1 MENCK
6 LFPGNVQLDSS
17 PKRSNESEFEFF
29 CRYDSSDMEEAR
41 NRLNEWFRVWPQQR
55 QQEVKQR
62 LCGEKANWYG
72 ACFELFLYHKLTSL
86 GCTVEVEP
94 HLANG
99 RTPDFLVKHEEK
111 RCYIEALVLA
121 DDEWQTD
128 AEADLVEKLNS
139 YSSTDFFLS
148 IFSTSRLTQRI
159 RKKQLQPIVDWMNSQ
174 DVIVVEAPENGECCK
189 EFILQPDGSD
199 AYTLEVSLIPVIP
212 EFRTAEEASSRALV
226 GIPSLGGADS
236 YPVDGDLRER
246 IREKRKRYDTSVL
259 DAPLLIAVNTIAHV
273 PHMDWALFGTPTAD
287 LRVDKRTREIVDVS
301 ESVKKDGIWL
311 ISKDGKDR
319 LRASHLLGVWN
330 FVLAHPSNPNPAA
343 CLYTNP
349 YVDWSAVKNL
359 PSPVFLGHYTQVTD
373 ERNLKYVE
381 GA

>member
-6 LFPGNVQLDSS
+6 LFPDNVRLDSS
-17 PKRSNESEFEFF
+17 SRRSSESEFEFF
-29 CRYDSSDMEEAR
+29 SRFDSTEMEEAR
-41 NRLNEWFRVWPQQR
+41 NRLNEWFRVWPEPRQR
-55 QQEVKQR
+55 EVKQR

-99 RTPDFLVKHEEK
+99 RTPDFLVEHQEK

-148 IFSTSRLTQRI
+148 IFSTSSLTQRI
-159 RKKQLQPIVDWMNSQ
+159 RKEQLQPIVDWMNSQ
-174 DVIVVEAPENGECCK
+174 DVIVVEASEHGECCK
-189 EFILQPDGSD
+189 EFILQPDEGD
-199 AYTLEVSLIPVIP
+199 PYPLEVSLMPVDS
-212 EFRTAEEASSRALV
+212 ESRTDEEASSRELV
-226 GIPSLGGADS
+226 GIWAFGGARS
-236 YPVDGDLRER
+236 YEVDRRLREN
-246 IREKRKRYDTSVL
+246 IRKKRNRYDTSVL

-311 ISKDGKDR
+311 ISEDGKDR
-319 LRASHLLGVWN
+319 LRASHLLGVWK
-330 FVLAHPSNPNPAA
+330 FVLAHPSNASPAA

-381 GA
+381 GV